1 VKFGLLSLWLSR
13 WGWAGR
19 DCSGEL
25 GCGGL
30 RWLCGVTEYGCE
42 DHALISLLG
51 VPGYDGVEVI
61 RSGFNM
67 VRWCGVRELGIE

>member
-1 VKFGLLSLWLSR
+1 V
-13 WGWAGR
+13 
-19 DCSGEL
+19 
-25 GCGGL
+25 GGGGGP